1 MEALRRYHTKDAA
14 MFLGISKKTLFRYEM
29 SGVFPLAKRNAIN
42 GWREYTDEDIRKLK
56 QILGLNE
63 EQKMAFY

>member
-29 SGVFPLAKRNAIN
+29 SGAFPLAKRNAIN
-42 GWREYTDEDIRKLK
+42 GWREYTENDIRKLK
-56 QILGLNE
+56 QILGLDKE
-63 EQKMAFY
+63 